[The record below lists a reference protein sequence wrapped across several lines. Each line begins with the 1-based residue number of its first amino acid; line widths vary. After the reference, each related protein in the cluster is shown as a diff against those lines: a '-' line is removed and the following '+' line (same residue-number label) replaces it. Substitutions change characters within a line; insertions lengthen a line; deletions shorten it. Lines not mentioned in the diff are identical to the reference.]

1 MLNESD
7 RLLDVFHSDYS
18 LEALGLLQVKVIFFS
33 EEISGGGWGTA
44 GNSARPVYTILSHA
58 P

>member
-1 MLNESD
+1 MLSEIDS
-7 RLLDVFHSDYS
+7 LLDVWRTGYS
-18 LEALGLLQVKVIFFS
+18 LWALCLPQVKVIFFS
-33 EEISGGGWGTA
+33 EEISREGRGTA